1 MILKSN
7 KLLDNH
13 KYVLN
18 NIIGDVDY
26 TSKEN
31 ISYIFRFIKEQ
42 VNSKDLM
49 FDLYVDLHE
58 DEFYQEDFIKFEEI
72 ISKKSCYV
80 YKIYNDNKKR
90 QALFSLKNEKFTF
103 DFFQNVIKYYSC
115 ISIYYNLNDIDCNLF
130 FGNINK
136 LHNFYYENII
146 LVDFMIMIKRK
157 MLVPPSD
164 IDIKIL
170 CQELGGKYKII

>member
-1 MILKSN
+1 MLKGN
-7 KLLDNH
+7 QLLGNH
-13 KYVLN
+13 KNELTY
-18 NIIGDVDY
+18 IIGDVDY
-26 TSKEN
+26 TSEEN
-31 ISYIFRFIKEQ
+31 INYIFRYIKEQ
-42 VNSKDLM
+42 VTSKDLM
-49 FDLYVDLHE
+49 FDLYVSLHE
-58 DEFYQEDFIKFEEI
+58 DEFYQE
-72 ISKKSCYV
+72 
-80 YKIYNDNKKR
+80 N
-90 QALFSLKNEKFTF
+90 FTF

-170 CQELGGKYKII
+170 CQELGGKYK